1 MSHDETGGTVTRK
14 ERRKAYGGNRKA
26 TPREVRRL
34 VFSAAAHVRNDWTPD
49 ELILFLEG
57 RAHGYNGL
65 LREYL
70 CTAAHQLRAAGA
82 EIARLEAELLDEREG
97 GFAEEAES

>member
-14 ERRKAYGGNRKA
+14 ERRKAYGKRRRA
-26 TPREVRRL
+26 APRQ

-49 ELILFLEG
+49 ELIHFLEG
-57 RAHGYNGL
+57 RAAGYNGQ

-82 EIARLEAELLDEREG
+82 EIDRLEGELLDEREG
-97 GFAEEAES
+97 GFAEDDGS